1 MMLLLTRYKDQSIHI
16 GNDIKITILEIQG
29 NQVRIGIDA
38 SKSVVINREEIHQR
52 IQQEKALSE

>member
-1 MMLLLTRYKDQSIHI
+1 MLLLTRYKDQSIHI